1 MITDGEWVVVVPA
14 AEPGLAARQFE
25 DWRRANPWSRRLTD
39 ADILVDLIRSRD
51 GGCLKRFRVRRIEG
65 AP

>member
-1 MITDGEWVVVVPA
+1 MSAGGDWIVVVPA
-14 AEPGLAARQFE
+14 AEPVLAARQFE
-25 DWRRANPWSRRLTD
+25 DWRRANPWSGCLTD
-39 ADILVDLIRSRD
+39 ADILVDLVHSPD